1 MGNIYIP
8 TFDINIREIYELVNI
23 VMEQQSGSPDFGYEM
38 VVQMIPQLA
47 MFVSF
52 ISSLSCEIKR
62 CGLSTP
68 KMWSG
73 SLVSHGTIMARLIS
87 FCRNPYSLQDEESS
101 DEHQDDGVTSEHHG
115 EEQPPDL
122 NYSGEDV
129 ESRGV
134 DELFLG
140 RETPK

>member
-1 MGNIYIP
+1 
-8 TFDINIREIYELVNI
+8 
-23 VMEQQSGSPDFGYEM
+23 
-38 VVQMIPQLA
+38 
-47 MFVSF
+47 
-52 ISSLSCEIKR
+52 
-62 CGLSTP
+62 
-68 KMWSG
+68 MWSG

-129 ESRGV
+129 ESWGLMDSFSTV
-134 DELFLG
+134 KL
-140 RETPK
+140 PNKANS